1 MTAVELAVLALSVAV
16 VGALVVAALGR
27 LRDQVPPTARLAE
40 LFDPTLPA
48 RGPYPAEQNDE
59 GAVWVDD
66 RD

>member
-16 VGALVVAALGR
+16 ALVVAALGR